1 MKRLRVLIIPML
13 IGFSALTFSCFSFG
27 YLQSEDYVQARI
39 EIATNPRAISDMQ
52 FVEGW
57 TREYGYSYSAHEVGV
72 MVANQL
78 TARGWHDVWI
88 LVEWSSRGYVAY
100 PYPYPYPYL
109 QPRVWAASDVWQ
121 ISIYRSQ
128 SPSQDQAT
136 APPPAN
142 TDIFKVVT
150 TGTPSQV
157 RAVIRSGADPNA
169 RDKRGETPLMY
180 AAADNSNPAVITILI
195 EAGADSN
202 ARGKNGMTALMYA
215 AEDNANPAV
224 VTTLLEAG
232 ADAKVKDDGGSTAF
246 DYAANNANLTD
257 TDAYLQL
264 QEASQ

>member
-13 IGFSALTFSCFSFG
+13 IGFSALTVSCLSFG

-39 EIATNPRAISDMQ
+39 QIATNPRAISDMQ

-57 TREYGYSYSAHEVGV
+57 TREYGYSYSAHDVGV

-78 TARGWHDVWI
+78 TASGWHDVWI
-88 LVEWSSRGYVAY
+88 LVEWSSQGYAAY
-100 PYPYPYPYL
+100 PYLYPYPHT
-109 QPRVWAASDVWQ
+109 RIWASFNIWQ

-128 SPSQDQAT
+128 SPSQDHAT
-136 APPPAN
+136 APPPPAK

-169 RDKRGETPLMY
+169 RDNRGETPLMY

>member
-1 MKRLRVLIIPML
+1 
-13 IGFSALTFSCFSFG
+13 
-27 YLQSEDYVQARI
+27 
-39 EIATNPRAISDMQ
+39 
-52 FVEGW
+52 
-57 TREYGYSYSAHEVGV
+57 
-72 MVANQL
+72 
-78 TARGWHDVWI
+78 
-88 LVEWSSRGYVAY
+88 
-100 PYPYPYPYL
+100 
-109 QPRVWAASDVWQ
+109 
-121 ISIYRSQ
+121 
-128 SPSQDQAT
+128 
-136 APPPAN
+136 
-142 TDIFKVVT
+142 
-150 TGTPSQV
+150 
-157 RAVIRSGADPNA
+157 
-169 RDKRGETPLMY
+169 MY